1 MIRKFFATIIVAF
14 MVLGLNAQKL
24 KTVEGSPKVIKGDK
38 NIAVVFTYDNLKVGK
53 MEEVDYIKRE
63 IAERDEKEPGTGEM
77 WAEEWK
83 NDKQDR
89 YPEKFI
95 ELFNKIGGELFDAKI
110 VPGSSNS
117 KYTMKVNTSWIEPG
131 FNVGVMRK
139 PALTNQEIE
148 IYETSNPDKIV
159 HKFTILKSPG
169 TGAAGYD
176 FDAGFR
182 IRESFAK
189 AAKEYAKFIYKKHI
203 K

>member
-1 MIRKFFATIIVAF
+1 MMVAL
-14 MVLGLNAQKL
+14 MVMGLNAQKL
-24 KTVEGSPKVIKGDK
+24 KTVEGSPNVIKGDK

-53 MEEVDYIKRE
+53 MEEADYIKRE
-63 IAERDEKEPGTGEM
+63 IAEREEKEPGTGEK
-77 WAEEWK
+77 WAKAWG
-83 NDKQDR
+83 NDKKDR

-95 ELFNKIGGELFDAKI
+95 ELFNKFGGELFDAKI

-139 PALTNQEIE
+139 PALTNQEIV
-148 IYETSNPDKIV
+148 ICETSNPDVII
-159 HKFTILKSPG
+159 HKLTILKSTG

-189 AAKEYAKFIYKKHI
+189 AAKEYAQFIYKKHI